1 MDIFIPSNPEFNQ
14 IYLYKI
20 LKMYKNKKKINKNIK
35 FIKIFPLLEIL
46 YCKKSLY
53 YFTKYHCFNKNII
66 PQSYDLSNIIDRD
79 NFITNYDE
87 NDIYILKQNI
97 HRKKGILLIKD
108 NIPNIINKY
117 FEYNSV
123 ICQQFI
129 KNPYLINNRILI
141 VRLYL
146 LSTIQNNE
154 IKFYISKWGKCLFTK
169 DIFIRNFNIF
179 ENGLI
184 EKSRFISNSNYKWI
198 NDIENNYNL
207 KFPKNLTDLYNYNE
221 NITFEIIIKPIKV
234 LLKSFGKYVLKNQ
247 SITNQ
252 ISNITFYDFSGI
264 DLIMDGNNFKIL
276 EINKNPDM
284 KNYYNNKEKED
295 KENILKHINYILK
308 NNLIENTLF
317 HLINF

>member
-20 LKMYKNKKKINKNIK
+20 LKMYKDNKKKTKNIK

-53 YFTKYHCFNKNII
+53 YFIKYYTDNNMNII
-66 PQSYDLSNIIDRD
+66 PQSYDLSNIIDRE

-87 NDIYILKQNI
+87 NNIYVLKQNI
-97 HRKKGILLIKD
+97 HRKKGIILIKD
-108 NIPNIINKY
+108 NIPNIVNKY

-123 ICQQFI
+123 ICQHFI
-129 KNPYLINNRILI
+129 KTPYLINNRILI

-154 IKFYISKWGKCLFTK
+154 IKFYISKWGKCLYTK
-169 DIFIRNFNIF
+169 DIFIKNFNIF

-184 EKSRFISNSNYKWI
+184 EKTHFISNSNYKWI
-198 NDIENNYNL
+198 NDMEKSNNL
-207 KFPKNLTDLYNYNE
+207 KFPKNLTDLYHYNE
-221 NITFEIIIKPIKV
+221 NITFELIIKPIKV
-234 LLKSFGKYVLKNQ
+234 LLKSFEKYVLKNQ

-252 ISNITFYDFSGI
+252 IYITFYDFSGI

-295 KENILKHINYILK
+295 KDQILKDVNYILRNK
-308 NNLIENTLF
+308 FIENTLF
-317 HLINF
+317 QLINF

>member
-1 MDIFIPSNPEFNQ
+1 
-14 IYLYKI
+14 
-20 LKMYKNKKKINKNIK
+20 MYKNKKKINKNIK

-53 YFTKYHCFNKNII
+53 YFTKYHSFNKNII

-97 HRKKGILLIKD
+97 HRKKGIILIKD

-252 ISNITFYDFSGI
+252 ISNITFHDFSGI
-264 DLIMDGNNFKIL
+264 DLIMDCNNFKIL